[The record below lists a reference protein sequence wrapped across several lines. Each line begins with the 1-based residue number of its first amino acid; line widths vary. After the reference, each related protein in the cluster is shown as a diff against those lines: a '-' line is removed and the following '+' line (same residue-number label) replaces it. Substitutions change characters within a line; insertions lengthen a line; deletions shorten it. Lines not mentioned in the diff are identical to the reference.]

1 MGAVQYCCAD
11 AAETEGREVLNFWI
25 VIVKKV
31 YNSNDFSEI
40 YCFNTSKDR
49 LLIDKFEYLAP

>member
-31 YNSNDFSEI
+31 YNSNDCSER
-40 YCFNTSKDR
+40 YCFNTS
-49 LLIDKFEYLAP
+49 